1 MNDRTK
7 NYDKVSDIPT
17 DVLASR
23 FVGTLIMAK
32 GDLNK
37 YEAITAHMI
46 RELRGEPHHDAELT
60 DGRS

>member
-1 MNDRTK
+1 MNEKTK

-46 RELRGEPHHDAELT
+46 RELRGEPHPNAHLKGGT
-60 DGRS
+60 